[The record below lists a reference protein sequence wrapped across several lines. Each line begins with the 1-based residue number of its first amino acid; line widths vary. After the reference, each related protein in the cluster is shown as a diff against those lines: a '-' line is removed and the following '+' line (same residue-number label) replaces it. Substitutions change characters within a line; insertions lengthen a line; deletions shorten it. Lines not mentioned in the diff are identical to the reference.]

1 MSLRYRSI
9 SPLIATILLIVV
21 SVIIVTIVLTWGK
34 SYVNDS
40 FNETKTFTNQTNV
53 ENLKFIKFKNGING
67 RFFFDYYPPN
77 NTDLN
82 FTVVSYS
89 YNDYPLVPLEPE
101 KTISSLGTF
110 YLDLGIVDTGPFMI
124 NLVLSNGTYLSF
136 ENITSVNRSPS
147 PNDCPEGY
155 IPVPGNYLYDTVG
168 SKGGFCVPKYEMKID
183 RNGDGVGNLA
193 SDYGCEFGTFNV
205 WQYTLPNCSNG
216 SPVSTATGSPVI
228 FGGLS
233 QARSVCESL
242 GENYHLMTNDEWMTL
257 ARNIEIIPNN
267 WYNPDTETW
276 GTSPIDIGN
285 GNKLPQGQKTTNP
298 NACLDASQ
306 DDDDGF
312 FGINNVNNSHRRTFY
327 LTNGEIIW
335 DLSGNLFEFVDV
347 VIAKKDLPDLF
358 NADGTEYNNINM
370 LAGDY
375 AIDGSEKFA
384 KWNDLG
390 NTTLTFK
397 DLYLLTGNYYTRN
410 NGNVGYLYTL
420 SNRSSTDE
428 TLVVFIRGGHW
439 ADTIDCGL
447 LTLLTNRTFAGTDPA
462 GARCVYYP

>member
-1 MSLRYRSI
+1 MFLRYRSV

-34 SYVNDS
+34 GFVTDS
-40 FNETKTFTNQTNV
+40 FSQTDSFSIQK
-53 ENLKFIKFKNGING
+53 NLKNLEFIKFKNGING

-77 NTDLN
+77 NNDLN

-124 NLVLSNGTYLSF
+124 NLVLSNGSYLSF
-136 ENITSVNRSPS
+136 ENITSVNRFPS
-147 PNDCPEGY
+147 PNDCPKGY
-155 IPVPGNYLYDTVG
+155 VPVPGNYLYNTVG
-168 SKGGFCVPKYEMKID
+168 SKGGFCVPKYEMKLD
-183 RNGDGVGNLA
+183 NNGDGVGKLA
-193 SDYGCEFGTFNV
+193 SDYGCELSTFNLWNYNSV
-205 WQYTLPNCSNG
+205 GCDVGNLVSSAEG
-216 SPVSTATGSPVI
+216 SPIVFS
-228 FGGLS
+228 GLS
-233 QARSVCESL
+233 SARVACESL
-242 GENYHLMTNDEWMTL
+242 GEEYHVMTNDEWMTL

-267 WYNPDTETW
+267 WYNPNTENW
-276 GTSPIDIGN
+276 GTSITDIGN
-285 GNKLPQGQKTTNP
+285 GNKLPQGQKTLNP
-298 NACLDASQ
+298 SSSLSAAL
-306 DDDDGF
+306 DDDEGY
-312 FGINNVNNSHRRTFY
+312 FGINDANSSHRRTFY

-335 DLSGNLFEFVDV
+335 DLSGNIFEFVDV

-397 DLYLLTGNYYTRN
+397 ELYLLTGNYTRN

-420 SNRSSTDE
+420 SNRSSIDE

>member
-40 FNETKTFTNQTNV
+40 FNETKTFTNQTNI

-193 SDYGCEFGTFNV
+193 SDYGCELSTFNLWNLNAAGCNV
-205 WQYTLPNCSNG
+205 GNFVSSADG
-216 SPVSTATGSPVI
+216 SPIVFS
-228 FGGLS
+228 GLS
-233 QARSVCESL
+233 NARVACESL
-242 GENYHLMTNDEWMTL
+242 GGNYHLMTNDEWMTL

-267 WYNPDTETW
+267 WYDPNTDIW
-276 GTSPIDIGN
+276 GISVTDIGN
-285 GNKLPQGQKTTNP
+285 GNKLPQGQKTLNP
-298 NACLDASQ
+298 NYCLGASL
-306 DDDDGF
+306 DDDDSY
-312 FGINNVNNSHRRTFY
+312 FGINDPNSSHRRTFY

-335 DLSGNLFEFVDV
+335 DLSGNVFEFVDY
-347 VIAKKDLPDLF
+347 VIYKKDLPDLF
-358 NADGTEYNNINM
+358 NADGSEYNNINM

-375 AIDGSEKFA
+375 AINGTNKFA
-384 KWNDLG
+384 DSFNLG
-390 NTTLTFK
+390 NTTLTHK
-397 DLYLLTGNYYTRN
+397 DLYLLTSYSYTREH
-410 NGNVGYLYTL
+410 GNVGSLYTL
-420 SNRSSTDE
+420 SDRESTDE
-428 TLVVFIRGGHW
+428 TEIVFIRGGHW

-447 LTLLTNRTFAGTDPA
+447 LTLLTNRTFAGTEPA